1 MANEVFEGV
10 RYHIIEKNVQSPAIV
25 SLETVMPC
33 VYIQYFLKMTYL
45 QVKQVFKEGGASRE
59 FYLSELVTHII
70 SDVPVDREAL
80 SLESRDCVIV
90 NVCHMHG
97 SCDSTLYDN
106 CLVVTFFAVRLGSD
120 VI

>member
-1 MANEVFEGV
+1 
-10 RYHIIEKNVQSPAIV
+10 
-25 SLETVMPC
+25 
-33 VYIQYFLKMTYL
+33 MTYL

-90 NVCHMHG
+90 NVCHIHG
-97 SCDSTLYDN
+97 SCDDGYLGHVIVHCMIICRD
-106 CLVVTFFAVRLGSD
+106 FFCSQTGQ
-120 VI
+120 